1 LVNRAQSFESQI
13 PGVVCR
19 PLAVYQDSRG
29 WLAEIFRQDELPQEQ
44 VPVMGYISVTQ
55 PGVGRGPHA
64 HRQQTDL
71 FCFPGPGEFRVTLWD
86 QRPDSPAYG
95 LRQEFILGENC
106 PGLII
111 IPPGVVHGY
120 LNLSDRAGLVCNF
133 ANRLY
138 RGPGRQE
145 PVDEIRYED
154 DPDSPFR
161 L

>member
-1 LVNRAQSFESQI
+1 LPNRDQSFECRM
-13 PGVVCR
+13 PGVLCR
-19 PLAVYQDSRG
+19 PLKIFQDPRG

-44 VPVMGYISVTQ
+44 IPVMGYISVTQ

-86 QRPDSPAYG
+86 QRPESSAYG

-106 PGLII
+106 PGVII
-111 IPPGVVHGY
+111 VPPGVVHGY

-154 DPDSPFR
+154 EADSPFR